1 MRRFMAFMMGAMIG
15 GLVGATV
22 AMLLAPSSG
31 NEMRGQL
38 QDRAERLREEI
49 RKAAADRRLELEEQL
64 AVLRAPQKPS
74 A

>member
-1 MRRFMAFMMGAMIG
+1 MRRFMAFLVGAMIG

-22 AMLLAPSSG
+22 SLLLAPSSG
-31 NEMRGQL
+31 NEIRGQL

-49 RKAAADRRLELEEQL
+49 RKAAAERRLELEEQL
-64 AVLRAPQKPS
+64 SALRAPQNPT